1 MNYPDDPPAPP
12 LHHCHHPLEI
22 VTVCID
28 YADFLA
34 ETLPYNVQHCDRY
47 VVITHPDDY
56 KTRNVCKTH
65 GVQCLLSKD
74 ANRHGHQFN
83 KGRLIERALQHTS
96 ADGWRLHLDAD
107 IVLPARTRHYLKS
120 AELEPDCIYGCDR
133 LMVKSRGEWEKAKQ
147 SGVLTQHK
155 WQSAMHY
162 PPLQLGTRWGN
173 ESTGYVPI
181 GFFQLWHS
189 SADSWGGI
197 RTRPYPDRHGNA
209 CRSDV
214 QFSLLWDRPQRR
226 HLAEIVVFHL
236 ESEPAK
242 LGANWK
248 GRKTKRF

>member
-181 GFFQLWHS
+181 GFFPTVAQFGRFLGRHPHPAVPRQARQRMS
-189 SADSWGGI
+189 VRRSVLVTLGPAATPALGRNCSVPFGI
-197 RTRPYPDRHGNA
+197 RAGEA
-209 CRSDV
+209 
-214 QFSLLWDRPQRR
+214 W
-226 HLAEIVVFHL
+226 
-236 ESEPAK
+236 
-242 LGANWK
+242 G
-248 GRKTKRF
+248 